1 MSTCRACQTGQCM
14 PRAMPRRTAGPRLT
28 QVAGYDGRIVA
39 ANVLQGNHAV
49 HDYSLV
55 PSVVFT
61 IPPLASVGIHER
73 AARERGLRF
82 TTHHEPTTS
91 WFSSRRIGESA
102 SGFKVLVEE
111 DGGRVLGAH
120 LLGPDADE
128 VINLFALAMRSG
140 IAAKTMKEM
149 VF

>member
-1 MSTCRACQTGQCM
+1 
-14 PRAMPRRTAGPRLT
+14 
-28 QVAGYDGRIVA
+28 
-39 ANVLQGNHAV
+39 
-49 HDYSLV
+49 DYSLV

-149 VF
+149 VFSYPTGASDIPYMV